1 MKING
6 TSIKGIYKFDTSA
19 LYETGDFVIDQS
31 NLYVCKQDKA
41 SLDEDLLDDYVVTNS
56 TYFSPYPN
64 NFITIDEFNNRTD
77 DDDNSLRSK
86 YISSEVLAKLLQ
98 DHFYYGILDGKLKKV
113 DVTDFNIAEEAEDSR
128 PDGVKM
134 LEAIATNYNTS
145 IFQLDS
151 TIITDLFGYYN
162 EEEES
167 YYTLISKNFKE
178 TDNVYL
184 LQIVFSDNKVA
195 QQIIN
200 ANNGFQ
206 AIRISEDTRT
216 NFKSWYSISPNA
228 IDLKKSIDDIQKS
241 LNDKYNKLSNLKTT
255 LTNHFAFK
263 SLVKSDYSTLSP
275 NEIPYAFQDKDN
287 GNKWTVSSNR
297 CFVNFII
304 TKKIGESSV
313 YYSKTITVD
322 LCEALEEN
330 GIDVYVDEDT
340 NLSIT
345 VTDNDNKILGISC
358 KDWSIKNIYYRDNI

>member
-41 SLDEDLLDDYVVTNS
+41 SLDEGLLDDYVVTNS

-64 NFITIDEFNNRTD
+64 DFITIDEFNNRTD
-77 DDDNSLRSK
+77 DNDDSLRSK

-113 DVTDFNIAEEAEDSR
+113 EVTDFDIASEAEDSR

-151 TIITDLFGYYN
+151 TIITDLFGSYSD
-162 EEEES
+162 EEES
-167 YYTLISKNFKE
+167 YYTLISKNFNE
-178 TDNVYL
+178 TDSVYL

-200 ANNGFQ
+200 ATNGFQ

-228 IDLKKSIDDIQKS
+228 IDVKNAIDDIQKS

-263 SLVKSDYSTLSP
+263 SLVKSDYSTLTPS
-275 NEIPYAFQDKDN
+275 EISYTYQDENN
-287 GNKWTVSSNR
+287 GNKWVYPNNR

-304 TKKIGESSV
+304 TKEESKV
-313 YYSKTITVD
+313 YYSKTVTVD
-322 LCEALEEN
+322 LCEALEKN

-345 VTDNDNKILGISC
+345 VTDNINKILGISC
-358 KDWSIKNIYYRDNI
+358 GNWSVKNIYYRDNI

>member
-41 SLDEDLLDDYVVTNS
+41 TLDEDLLDDYVVTNS

-64 NFITIDEFNNRTD
+64 DFITIDEFNNRTD
-77 DDDNSLRSK
+77 DNDDSLRSK

-113 DVTDFNIAEEAEDSR
+113 EAADFNIAEEAEDSR
-128 PDGVKM
+128 PAGVKM
-134 LEAIATNYNTS
+134 LEVIATNYDTS

-151 TIITDLFGYYN
+151 TIITDLFGSYSD
-162 EEEES
+162 EEES
-167 YYTLISKNFKE
+167 YYTLISKNFEE
-178 TDNVYL
+178 TDSVYL

-200 ANNGFQ
+200 ATNGFQ
-206 AIRISEDTRT
+206 AIRISENTRT

-228 IDLKKSIDDIQKS
+228 IEVKNAIDDIQKS

-263 SLVKSDYSTLSP
+263 SLVKSDYRTLSP
-275 NEIPYAFQDKDN
+275 NDIPYAFQN
-287 GNKWTVSSNR
+287 ENNEWIVSNNR

-304 TKKIGESSV
+304 TKKNEDSNV
-313 YYSKTITVD
+313 YYSKTITAD
-322 LCEALEEN
+322 LCDAVDAIEAKFYIDEESSLTINCEDKTTNCNLKITCEN
-330 GIDVYVDEDT
+330 GWV
-340 NLSIT
+340 
-345 VTDNDNKILGISC
+345 
-358 KDWSIKNIYYRDNI
+358 IKNIYYRDNI

>member
-19 LYETGDFVIDQS
+19 LYEIGDFVIDQS

-64 NFITIDEFNNRTD
+64 DFITIDEFNNRTD
-77 DDDNSLRSK
+77 DNDDSLRSK

-113 DVTDFNIAEEAEDSR
+113 EVSDFDIASEAEDSR
-128 PDGVKM
+128 TDGVKM

-151 TIITDLFGYYN
+151 TIITDLFGSYSD
-162 EEEES
+162 EEES
-167 YYTLISKNFKE
+167 YYTLISKNFNE
-178 TDNVYL
+178 TDSVYL
-184 LQIVFSDNKVA
+184 LQIVFNDNKVA

-200 ANNGFQ
+200 ATNGFQ

-228 IDLKKSIDDIQKS
+228 IEVKNAIDDIQKS

-263 SLVKSDYSTLSP
+263 SLVKPDYSTLTP
-275 NEIPYAFQDKDN
+275 NEISYTYQDENN
-287 GNKWTVSSNR
+287 GNKWVYPNNR

-304 TKKIGESSV
+304 TKEESNI
-313 YYSKTITVD
+313 YYSKTVTVD
-322 LCEALEEN
+322 LCEALEKN

-345 VTDNDNKILGISC
+345 VTDSDNKILGISC
-358 KDWSIKNIYYRDNI
+358 GNWSVKNIYYRDNI